1 MFAHLGFSADYT
13 DGIQGV
19 HSWAGG
25 HFGQSQAS
33 CLSLFVGFITVAL
46 MVKTGQQLTKDF
58 PKCCSVL
65 WFVVVF
71 WPSRLRSTLSPT
83 TSVPGNDTDLLLL
96 LFFNFSTDVC
106 MHFFFSPAV
115 KSFEDT
121 MKIAKTQHKDRVV
134 LLNFKGPLTRPQP
147 AGSVKEAKD
156 RRCALCKD

>member
-1 MFAHLGFSADYT
+1 MVCRRVLTFKTTL
-13 DGIQGV
+13 
-19 HSWAGG
+19 
-25 HFGQSQAS
+25 SQAK
-33 CLSLFVGFITVAL
+33 L
-46 MVKTGQQLTKDF
+46 
-58 PKCCSVL
+58 
-65 WFVVVF
+65 
-71 WPSRLRSTLSPT
+71 TLSPT

-96 LFFNFSTDVC
+96 LFFNFSTDVF

-156 RRCALCKD
+156 RRCAVCKD